1 MSSIVFSYAGC
12 VLSQQTFLFL
22 LLLIC
27 CGYPNSNAQGAFVIT
42 SFICSD
48 LFNCLESTCTVAI
61 RTKNSLSSIQ
71 VIFTKKIF
79 IASSHFHCFDV
90 FPVRPT
96 QKFQVQAKIQRTRPV
111 FPNYLSVSCD
121 YLRRN
126 KSCKNMRNKINPKID
141 LCETL

>member
-27 CGYPNSNAQGAFVIT
+27 CSYPT
-42 SFICSD
+42 SFSCSD

-61 RTKNSLSSIQ
+61 RTTNSLSSIQ

-79 IASSHFHCFDV
+79 IVSSHFHCFDV

-141 LCETL
+141 PCETL

>member
-27 CGYPNSNAQGAFVIT
+27 CSYPNSNAQRAFVIT
-42 SFICSD
+42 SFSCSD

-61 RTKNSLSSIQ
+61 RTTNSLSSIQ

-79 IASSHFHCFDV
+79 IVSSHFHCFDA

-141 LCETL
+141 PCETL